1 MKNNDRHKT
10 FDEIVNII
18 KSANPDRIK
27 QLYSKKVILFS
38 DIDGFTSIV
47 HDRGIEYFMLLVYEA
62 KEILRHTIHKYGV
75 RLIKIDGD
83 SFILVC
89 DNVEKG
95 IEMIL
100 DYRKKLAETEMTKN
114 LSVNWGI
121 GYGDII
127 ELEND
132 AFGLELNLSAK
143 IGEDVAKDGQI
154 LATASAV
161 QELDKKKYGLTKHN
175 KYGFDYYEV
184 KV

>member
-18 KSANPDRIK
+18 KSANPDRVK
-27 QLYSKKVILFS
+27 QLYTKKVILFS

-62 KEILRHTIHKYGV
+62 KEILRHTIHKYGA
-75 RLIKIDGD
+75 RLVKIDGD

-89 DNVEKG
+89 DSVEKG

-100 DYRKKLAETEMTKN
+100 EYRKRLSENESTKH

-127 ELEND
+127 ELEDD

-143 IGEDVAKDGQI
+143 IGEDVAKNGQI
-154 LATASAV
+154 LVTAAAV
-161 QELDKKKYGLTKHN
+161 KELDKKKYQLTKHN
-175 KYGFDYYEV
+175 QFGFDYYEV
-184 KV
+184 TI

>member
-1 MKNNDRHKT
+1 MGTNARHRT
-10 FDEIVNII
+10 FDEIVNIL

-27 QLYSKKVILFS
+27 QLYTKKVILFS

-47 HDRGIEYFMLLVYEA
+47 HDQGIEYFMLLVYEA
-62 KEILRHTIHKYGV
+62 KEILRHTIHKYGA

-100 DYRKKLAETEMTKN
+100 DYRKRLSETEATKH

-121 GYGDII
+121 GHGDII
-127 ELEND
+127 ELEDD
-132 AFGLELNLSAK
+132 AFGLELNMSAK

-154 LATASAV
+154 LITSSAMK
-161 QELDKKKYGLTKHN
+161 ELEKGKYQLTKHN
-175 KYGFDYYEV
+175 KFGFDYYEV